1 MSPDDTL
8 PCPAS
13 VGDMEARKDRAKVAY
28 AAYSKS
34 LSSKGFTEE
43 TWEELE
49 EFEREG
55 WLEAAD
61 AAYNHVVVSADE
73 PPLPSHP
80 PATSR
85 RP

>member
-1 MSPDDTL
+1 VSPDDTL

-13 VGDMEARKDRAKVAY
+13 VGDTEARKDRAKVAY

-61 AAYNHVVVSADE
+61 AAYNHVVVSPNAE
-73 PPLPSHP
+73 PLPPSSP
-80 PATSR
+80 PTSR